1 MKVRSEDEL
10 LRLSD
15 DERVWRIKELTVIR
29 GECVSGP
36 ETKRA
41 ALRRAAVPIA
51 YAHWEGFVKKVG
63 QSYLEYVATR
73 KLTLAELS
81 ICFQSLYFS
90 VENAGD
96 LRKTKRHL
104 LVPILRR
111 LKDNGGDKVHIKT
124 RDAVSTQSNLNSEVL
139 EDICVNL
146 GLNFSSF
153 SQQTAFIDKI
163 LLGRRN
169 SIAHGES
176 LPLSEVDLDDLV
188 HNVVSCIDIFKN
200 EVENA
205 AVTKAYLA

>member
-15 DERVWRIKELTVIR
+15 QERVWRIKELALLR
-29 GECVSGP
+29 GECYTGSEVRKSV
-36 ETKRA
+36 
-41 ALRRAAVPIA
+41 LRRAAVPVA

-73 KLTLAELS
+73 RLS
-81 ICFQSLYFS
+81 LNQLSLCFQSLYFS
-90 VENAGD
+90 AENANE
-96 LRKTKRHL
+96 LKMTKRHL
-104 LVPILRR
+104 LVPILRK
-111 LKDNGGDKVHIKT
+111 LKDGGSDRIHIKT
-124 RDAVSTQSNLNSEVL
+124 KDVVSTQGNLNSEVL

-146 GLNFSSF
+146 GLDFARFAAYSS
-153 SQQTAFIDKI
+153 FIDKI

-176 LPLSEVDLDDLV
+176 FPLSETDFDDIV
-188 HNVVSCIDIFKN
+188 SKVVTCIDIFKN

-205 AVTKAYLA
+205 AVAKAYLA